1 MLFCGVDTS
10 NYTTSLALADGEGRV
25 IANLKEPL
33 PVKAGECGLRQS
45 DAVFAHTRNLPLVT
59 ARLRELLGSAGLC
72 GGEDSGVRCVRNA
85 AGRRGVVYALL
96 SYRRCGSIGDG

>member
-59 ARLRELLGSAGLC
+59 ARAARLCRALR
-72 GGEDSGVRCVRNA
+72 GEDSGVRCVRNA

>member
-33 PVKAGECGLRQS
+33 PVKAGEC
-45 DAVFAHTRNLPLVT
+45 
-59 ARLRELLGSAGLC
+59 SALQGF
-72 GGEDSGVRCVRNA
+72 
-85 AGRRGVVYALL
+85 AGRG
-96 SYRRCGSIGDG
+96 